1 LSVKETIMNSELAGK
16 VAVVTGGAS
25 GIGRA
30 TVLALV
36 RVGAAVAVLDRD
48 EAGANA
54 VAEQGRQASGT
65 TLALPVDLA
74 DTKAIPAAVA
84 RVIEQL
90 GRIDILVN
98 GAGVTGRFQ
107 SLIEFDEANWDF
119 VHTVNLKAA
128 MLLMKHVARH
138 MIERGG
144 GGRIVNISSSSA
156 FRARNSPIAYASSK
170 AALVQLTRSAAAEL
184 GSHDI
189 NVNAVAPGIT
199 ATAMTQVIGDAEA
212 LQRMASS
219 GPLENLFHRVSQPE
233 DVAAAIV
240 FLCLPGSRQITGQTI
255 HTSAGAVV

>member
-1 LSVKETIMNSELAGK
+1 MSLELSGK
-16 VAVVTGGAS
+16 VAIVTGGAS

-30 TVLALV
+30 TVAALLHA
-36 RVGAAVAVLDRD
+36 GAAVAVLDRD
-48 EAGANA
+48 EAGANTT
-54 VAEQGRQASGT
+54 VEQGRQAGGNAF
-65 TLALPVDLA
+65 ALPIDLA
-74 DTKAIPAAVA
+74 ETTQIPAAVA
-84 RVIEQL
+84 RVIQQL

-98 GAGVTGRFQ
+98 CAGVTGRFQ
-107 SLIEFDEANWDF
+107 SLLDMEEANWDF
-119 VHTVNLKAA
+119 VQTVNLKAA

-144 GGRIVNISSSSA
+144 GGRIVNVSSSSA
-156 FRARNSPIAYASSK
+156 FRARNSPVAYASTK

-184 GSHDI
+184 GPHDI

-199 ATAMTQVIGDAEA
+199 ATAMTRVLGDAEA
-212 LQRMASS
+212 LQRAASS

-240 FLCLPGSRQITGQTI
+240 FLCLPSSRQITGQTL

>member
-1 LSVKETIMNSELAGK
+1 MSAELSGK
-16 VAVVTGGAS
+16 VALVTGGAS

-30 TVLALV
+30 TVLGLV
-36 RVGAAVAVLDRD
+36 QAGAAVAVLDRD

-54 VAEQGRQASGT
+54 VAEQGKQAGSKT
-65 TLALPVDLA
+65 FALPIDLA
-74 DTKAIPAAVA
+74 DTKQIPAAVA
-84 RVIEQL
+84 RVIQQL
-90 GRIDILVN
+90 GRIDILIN
-98 GAGVTGRFQ
+98 CAGVTGRFQ
-107 SLIEFDEANWDF
+107 TLLEMEEDNWDF
-119 VHTVNLKAA
+119 VQAVNLKAG

-138 MIERGG
+138 LIERKE

-184 GSHDI
+184 GPHNI

-199 ATAMTQVIGDAEA
+199 ATAMTQVLGDTAA
-212 LQRMASS
+212 LERVASS

>member
-1 LSVKETIMNSELAGK
+1 MSAELAGQ
-16 VAVVTGGAS
+16 VAIVTGGAS

-30 TVLALV
+30 TVLGLIQA
-36 RVGAAVAVLDRD
+36 GAAVAVLDRD
-48 EAGANA
+48 EAGVNA
-54 VAEQGRQASGT
+54 VVEQSQQAGGK
-65 TLALPVDLA
+65 TLPIPFNLA
-74 DTKAIPAAVA
+74 DTKQIPTVVA
-84 RVIEQL
+84 RVLQQL
-90 GRIDILVN
+90 GRIDILIN
-98 GAGVTGRFQ
+98 CAGVTGRFQ
-107 SLIEFDEANWDF
+107 SLLEMEEDNWDF
-119 VHTVNLKAA
+119 VQAVNLKAA
-128 MLLMKHVARH
+128 MLMMKHVARH
-138 MIERGG
+138 MIDRGG

-184 GSHDI
+184 GTHNI

-199 ATAMTQVIGDAEA
+199 ATAMTQVIGDAIA
-212 LQRMASS
+212 LQKSASS

>member
-1 LSVKETIMNSELAGK
+1 MSAELTGQ
-16 VAVVTGGAS
+16 VAIVTGGAS

-30 TVLALV
+30 TVLELIQA
-36 RVGAAVAVLDRD
+36 GAVVAVLDRD
-48 EAGANA
+48 EAGVNA
-54 VAEQGRQASGT
+54 VVEQSQQAGGK
-65 TLALPVDLA
+65 ALPIPFNLA
-74 DTKAIPAAVA
+74 DTKQIPTVVA
-84 RVIEQL
+84 RVLQQL
-90 GRIDILVN
+90 GRIDMLIN
-98 GAGVTGRFQ
+98 CAGVTGRFQ
-107 SLIEFDEANWDF
+107 SLLEMEEDNWDF
-119 VHTVNLKAA
+119 VQAVNLKAA
-128 MLLMKHVARH
+128 MLMMKHVARH
-138 MIERGG
+138 MIDRGG

-184 GSHDI
+184 GTHNI

-199 ATAMTQVIGDAEA
+199 ATAMTEIIGDAVA
-212 LQRMASS
+212 LQKAASS

>member
-1 LSVKETIMNSELAGK
+1 MSPELSGQ
-16 VAVVTGGAS
+16 VAIVTGGAS

-30 TVLALV
+30 TVAALLHA
-36 RVGAAVAVLDRD
+36 GAAVAVLDRD

-54 VAEQGRQASGT
+54 VAEQGRQSGGT
-65 TLALPVDLA
+65 AFALPIDLA
-74 DTKAIPAAVA
+74 DTKQIPAAVV
-84 RVIEQL
+84 RVIQHL
-90 GRIDILVN
+90 GRIDVLVN
-98 GAGVTGRFQ
+98 CAGVTGRLQ
-107 SLIEFDEANWDF
+107 SLLDMDEENWDF

-128 MLLMKHVARH
+128 LLLMKHVARH

-144 GGRIVNISSSSA
+144 GGRIVNVSSSSA
-156 FRARNSPIAYASSK
+156 FRARNAPVAYASAK
-170 AALVQLTRSAAAEL
+170 AALVQVTRSAAAEL
-184 GSHDI
+184 GPHNI

-199 ATAMTQVIGDAEA
+199 ATAMTRALGDAEA
-212 LQRMASS
+212 LRRVASS

>member
-1 LSVKETIMNSELAGK
+1 MSPKLSGQ
-16 VAVVTGGAS
+16 VAMVTGGAS

-30 TVLALV
+30 TVLALLNA
-36 RVGAAVAVLDRD
+36 GAAVAVLDRD

-54 VAEQGRQASGT
+54 VVEQGRQSGGT
-65 TLALPVDLA
+65 AFALPIDLA
-74 DTKAIPAAVA
+74 DTKQIPAAVA
-84 RVIEQL
+84 RVIQQL

-98 GAGVTGRFQ
+98 CAGVTGRFQ
-107 SLIEFDEANWDF
+107 SLIEFDEENWDF

-156 FRARNSPIAYASSK
+156 FRARNSPVAYASAK

-184 GSHDI
+184 GPHNI

-199 ATAMTQVIGDAEA
+199 ATAMTRALGDAEA
-212 LQRMASS
+212 LQRAASS

>member
-1 LSVKETIMNSELAGK
+1 MSAELSGQ
-16 VAVVTGGAS
+16 VAIVTGGAS

-30 TVLALV
+30 TVFALLQA
-36 RVGAAVAVLDRD
+36 GAAVAVLDRD

-54 VAEQGRQASGT
+54 TVKQGGQSGGT
-65 TLALPVDLA
+65 ACAVPIDLA
-74 DTKAIPAAVA
+74 DTTQIPAAVA

-90 GRIDILVN
+90 GRIDILIN

-107 SLIEFDEANWDF
+107 SLLEMEEANWDF
-119 VHTVNLKAA
+119 VQTVNLKAA

-156 FRARNSPIAYASSK
+156 FRARNSPVAYASSK

-184 GSHDI
+184 GPHNI

-199 ATAMTQVIGDAEA
+199 ATAMTRALGDDEA
-212 LQRMASS
+212 LRRVASS

-233 DVAAAIV
+233 DVAAAIL
-240 FLCLPGSRQITGQTI
+240 FLCLPGSRQIAGQTI

>member
-1 LSVKETIMNSELAGK
+1 MSAELAGQ
-16 VAVVTGGAS
+16 VAIVTGGAS

-30 TVLALV
+30 TVLGLIQA
-36 RVGAAVAVLDRD
+36 GAAVAVLDRD
-48 EAGANA
+48 EAGVNA
-54 VAEQGRQASGT
+54 VVEQSQQAGGK
-65 TLALPVDLA
+65 TLPIPFNLA
-74 DTKAIPAAVA
+74 DTKQISTVVA
-84 RVIEQL
+84 RVLQQL
-90 GRIDILVN
+90 GRVDILIN
-98 GAGVTGRFQ
+98 CAGVTGRFQ
-107 SLIEFDEANWDF
+107 SLLEMEEDNWDF
-119 VHTVNLKAA
+119 VQAVNLKAA
-128 MLLMKHVARH
+128 MLMMKHVARH
-138 MIERGG
+138 MIDRGG

-184 GSHDI
+184 GTHNI

-199 ATAMTQVIGDAEA
+199 ATAMTQVIGDAVA
-212 LQRMASS
+212 LQKVASS

>member
-1 LSVKETIMNSELAGK
+1 MSAELAGQ
-16 VAVVTGGAS
+16 VAIVTGGAS

-30 TVLALV
+30 TVLGLIQA
-36 RVGAAVAVLDRD
+36 GAAVAVLDRD
-48 EAGANA
+48 EAGVNA
-54 VAEQGRQASGT
+54 VAEQSQQAGGK
-65 TLALPVDLA
+65 TLPIPFNLA
-74 DTKAIPAAVA
+74 DTKQIPTVVA
-84 RVIEQL
+84 RVLQQL
-90 GRIDILVN
+90 GRVDILIN
-98 GAGVTGRFQ
+98 CAGVTGRFQ
-107 SLIEFDEANWDF
+107 SLLEMEEDNWDF
-119 VHTVNLKAA
+119 VQAVNLKAA
-128 MLLMKHVARH
+128 MLMMKHVARH
-138 MIERGG
+138 MIDRGG

-184 GSHDI
+184 GTHNI

-199 ATAMTQVIGDAEA
+199 ATAMTQVIGDAIA
-212 LQRMASS
+212 LQKVASS

>member
-1 LSVKETIMNSELAGK
+1 MSSELSGQ
-16 VAVVTGGAS
+16 VAIVTGGAS

-30 TVLALV
+30 TVFGLLQA
-36 RVGAAVAVLDRD
+36 GATVAVLDRD
-48 EAGANA
+48 EAGVNA
-54 VAEQGRQASGT
+54 VVEQGKQSGGKT
-65 TLALPVDLA
+65 FALPIDLA
-74 DTKAIPAAVA
+74 DTKQIPTAVS
-84 RVIEQL
+84 RVIQQL

-98 GAGVTGRFQ
+98 CAGVTGRFQ
-107 SLIEFDEANWDF
+107 TLLEFDEANWDF

-128 MLLMKHVARH
+128 MLMMKHVARH
-138 MIERGG
+138 MIERG

-184 GSHDI
+184 GPHNI

-199 ATAMTQVIGDAEA
+199 ATAMTQALGDAEA
-212 LQRMASS
+212 LQRVASS
-219 GPLENLFHRVSQPE
+219 GPLENLFHRVAQPE
-233 DVAAAIV
+233 DVAVAIV